1 VIAAGDRAAQAVLV
15 TLLLAFGLAFVC
27 RGATNMDEM
36 TTVHDG
42 LRVLRGEVIYRDFF
56 QLLPPGTSWLCAA
69 AQAAC
74 GPGVLGPRLLQQLGM
89 LVAGL
94 VLWRAARHSG
104 I

>member
-1 VIAAGDRAAQAVLV
+1 MSDRAAQAVLV
-15 TLLLAFGLAFVC
+15 TLLAAFGLAFVC

-69 AQAAC
+69 AQAEPSGEAS
-74 GPGVLGPRLLQQLGM
+74 
-89 LVAGL
+89 AGSS
-94 VLWRAARHSG
+94 ASAPAPSG
-104 I
+104 GATPTP